1 MSASLDRLVYMANQI
16 ARNFAVSGAE
26 AAARATADHLQS
38 FWEPRMRARIIACL
52 DAGGAGLSPG
62 AAAAV
67 ALLRDHAAAVAAEGA
82 KAGRPDAG

>member
-16 ARNFAVSGAE
+16 ARNFAVSGPE

-52 DAGGAGLSPG
+52 GAGGAGLSPG
-62 AAAAV
+62 AAAAI
-67 ALLRDHAAAVAAEGA
+67 ALLRDPGAAAATEGA